1 MKPRPPDDP
10 AESLHRL
17 REQLILAQVRIMEL
31 EDSGAE
37 GAGRRAE
44 IETLLQA
51 AQVLADQKADALAH
65 LEGVHAD
72 REAQAQH
79 LRHMQH
85 VTNEALNDTRA
96 RLAAAEA
103 GRQSADA
110 RIRECEAQVRR
121 LGEERDGLETRA
133 ARLDAAGQALAERG
147 RQLERERDEAR
158 AAAATRARR
167 IEELDS
173 ELRAMKASR
182 SWRWTRVVRAIERWR
197 ARRRRL

>member
-10 AESLHRL
+10 AESFHRL

-31 EDSGAE
+31 EDGGAE
-37 GAGRRAE
+37 GAARLAE

-51 AQVLADQKADALAH
+51 AQTLADQKADALAH
-65 LEGVHAD
+65 LGGVHAD
-72 REAQAQH
+72 LEAQAQH

-85 VTNEALNDTRA
+85 VTNEALNDARA
-96 RLAAAEA
+96 GLATAET
-103 GRQSADA
+103 GRQAADA
-110 RIRECEAQVRR
+110 RIREFAAQVRR
-121 LGEERDGLETRA
+121 LGDERADLEARA
-133 ARLDAAGQALAERG
+133 ARLDAAGQALAERA

-158 AAAATRARR
+158 APAATRARR

-182 SWRWTRVVRAIERWR
+182 SWRWTRVIRAIERWR